1 MDKKSKE
8 QFPGPNPEMGVGGD
22 AVAEFERRII
32 IERLEGLIEA
42 LNEKMSLRDVAATLR
57 TVAHQ
62 LEDEYVSAAVG
73 TCGEFLGDDTC
84 ACEGSY
90 ICPMHAGLDNGASI
104 YEL

>member
-1 MDKKSKE
+1 MDNKSKE

-42 LNEKMSLRDVAATLR
+42 LSEKMSLREVAATLR

-62 LEDEYVSAAVG
+62 LEDEHVSAVIRG
-73 TCGEFLGDDTC
+73 RGEPDDWCT
-84 ACEGSY
+84 CEGSY
-90 ICPMHAGLDNGASI
+90 ICPMHAGLDNGAST
-104 YEL
+104 YE